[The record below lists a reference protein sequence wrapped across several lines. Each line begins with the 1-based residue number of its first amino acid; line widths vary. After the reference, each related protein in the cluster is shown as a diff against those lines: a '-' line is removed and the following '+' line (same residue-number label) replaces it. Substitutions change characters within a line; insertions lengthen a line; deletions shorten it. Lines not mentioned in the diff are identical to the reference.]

1 MKRLAFGLLATTITA
16 SLLFAWPRASTEVQ
30 AGSTAA
36 PVPAPAV
43 TAAPAETT
51 PESRPEPAI
60 RVIETSRED
69 CGAWP
74 YYKRSC
80 LVRAPAVAANPE
92 PAPATPAVQAVA
104 AAQPAEAPGI
114 PAALAAQVGLIGEAA
129 PALPDPAPAR
139 AAVSTPVPAAPTPA
153 ETPAIATAEAP
164 ARPAPIAVTPAETGP
179 AAEAAPVVK
188 RSLLRRAAPVARP
201 VERRKMRVRSAHVG
215 LYDDDLAPFGYG
227 RGHYG
232 QHGYG
237 HWGRG
242 GHWGGR
248 RH

>member
-30 AGSTAA
+30 AGSTA
-36 PVPAPAV
+36 V
-43 TAAPAETT
+43 
-51 PESRPEPAI
+51 PEPAI

-74 YYKRSC
+74 YYRRSC

-92 PAPATPAVQAVA
+92 PAPATAATPAVQAVA

-129 PALPDPAPAR
+129 PILPDPAPAR

-164 ARPAPIAVTPAETGP
+164 APPAPTAETGP
-179 AAEAAPVVK
+179 AAEATPVVK
-188 RSLLRRAAPVARP
+188 RSLQRRAAPVARP

-215 LYDDDLAPFGYG
+215 LYDDDLPPFGYG
-227 RGHYG
+227 RGYYG
-232 QHGYG
+232 HHGHG
-237 HWGRG
+237 HWGHR